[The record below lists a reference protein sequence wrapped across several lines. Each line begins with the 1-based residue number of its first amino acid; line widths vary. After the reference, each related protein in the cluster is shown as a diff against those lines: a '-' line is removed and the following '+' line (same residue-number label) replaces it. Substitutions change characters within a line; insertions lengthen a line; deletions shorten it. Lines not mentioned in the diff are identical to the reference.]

1 MDSKF
6 SQRIRDVLTYSRE
19 EAVRLGN
26 ETVGT
31 EHVFLGL
38 LRDGEGIAIDILI
51 SMGVNLTEIR
61 KAIEKRIKASDALKM
76 TEADN
81 LPLTRH
87 VERVLK
93 LVYLEA
99 R

>member
-6 SQRIRDVLTYSRE
+6 SERIKEVVAYSRE

-31 EHVFLGL
+31 DHVFLEL
-38 LRDGEGIAIDILI
+38 LRDCECMAIDILI

-61 KAIEKRIKASDALKM
+61 KLIEKRIKASDALKM
-76 TEADN
+76 S
-81 LPLTRH
+81 
-87 VERVLK
+87 
-93 LVYLEA
+93 
-99 R
+99 